1 LSRSSGSPRL
11 SRRAA
16 LRLAA
21 LSALAGGGA
30 LLAGCGKSGRSSSSS
45 NSGGGTQSADASGK
59 VAGTL
64 RYVLTT
70 EPTTLDPAVVQDG
83 PTIDLLQ
90 QVYQGLVGW
99 GEKNE
104 IVPLLAAAMPKV
116 SADGRTYTFTIRDGA
131 KFHNGRQVTAEDLKY
146 SITRSL
152 DPKLKSPVAMSYLN
166 DIVGAAQVADG
177 KATDLAGVKVVD
189 PKTIAITI
197 DKPRAYFLGKLTY
210 ATAYAVPKE
219 EVEKGKLVDG
229 ARIIDET
236 NAVGA
241 GPFKLDSYVRQSK
254 VTLAAFPEYWGGKP
268 KLERIER
275 PIVLD
280 AQTARNLY
288 DTGALDLLT
297 LDKSQYEQDRNNAA
311 LKNEIK
317 LWNRAAT
324 FYIGMN
330 QTHYAPFKN
339 RKFRQAVAHAIDKDT
354 ILQNVLLG
362 VNPKAEGIL
371 PIGMPGYDPT
381 IKGLPYDPEKAK
393 ALLAEAGYAN
403 GQNLPPLKLTFRQ
416 KTPDLAKTAQ
426 VVKEQLAAVG
436 IPIELNEMEWGAY
449 LKATHDHQVD
459 FFHQRWSAD
468 YLDPQ
473 NFLSV
478 LLRTG
483 APENNA
489 NYSNPAYDRL
499 LDEADSTLDTKK
511 RMALYNEAERMVVA
525 DAPWVPVYYQRDIE
539 LVKPHVTGIRD
550 SLFGHLPHTTT
561 TVG

>member
-1 LSRSSGSPRL
+1 MAG
-11 SRRAA
+11 AA
-16 LRLAA
+16 LAA
-21 LSALAGGGA
+21 SALTG
-30 LLAGCGKSGRSSSSS
+30 AGCGKSGNGSSSSS
-45 NSGGGTQSADASGK
+45 SGSGGGQSADASGK

-64 RYVLTT
+64 RYVITT

-83 PTIDLLQ
+83 ATIDLLQ

-104 IVPLLAAAMPKV
+104 IVPLLAAGMPKA

-166 DIVGAAQVADG
+166 DIVGAAAVADG
-177 KATDLAGVKVVD
+177 KATNLAGVKVVD

-219 EVEKGKLVDG
+219 EVEKGKMVDG
-229 ARIIDET
+229 AHVIDET
-236 NAVGA
+236 NAVGT
-241 GPFKLDSYVRQSK
+241 GPFKIDSYVRQSK
-254 VTLAAFPEYWGGKP
+254 VTLAAFADYWGGKP

-297 LDKSQYEQDRNNAA
+297 LDKSQYEQDRSNAQ

-339 RKFRQAVAHAIDKDT
+339 PKFRQAVAHAIDKDA
-354 ILQNVLLG
+354 ILQGVLLG
-362 VNPKAEGIL
+362 VNPKAEGVL

-381 IKGLPYDPEKAK
+381 IKGLEYNPEKSK
-393 ALLAEAGYAN
+393 TLLAQAGYVN

-449 LKATHDHQVD
+449 LKATHNHEVD

-478 LLRTG
+478 LLHSG

-499 LDEADSTLDTKK
+499 LDEADGTLNPKK

-525 DAPWVPVYYQRDIE
+525 DAPWVPIYYQRDIE